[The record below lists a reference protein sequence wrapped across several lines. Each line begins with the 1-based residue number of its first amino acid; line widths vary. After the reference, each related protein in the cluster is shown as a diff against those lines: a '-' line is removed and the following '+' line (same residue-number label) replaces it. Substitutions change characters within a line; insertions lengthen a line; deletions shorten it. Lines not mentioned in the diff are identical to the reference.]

1 MIETIAPIVAPA
13 ADAVEKLSQYGLSAV
28 CLVLVG
34 AVVYCFRAMTIVLSK
49 SNAAILKQIEQST
62 AAQQSLKDV
71 VANNTDITKKT
82 LEAMEKTNQ
91 TTCDSIDALKCLQIA
106 IASCPKK

>member
-1 MIETIAPIVAPA
+1 MTETIQPA
-13 ADAVEKLSQYGLSAV
+13 ADAVAKLSQYGLAAV
-28 CLVLVG
+28 CLVLVA

-71 VANNTDITKKT
+71 VANNTEITKKSI
-82 LEAMEKTNQ
+82 EIMDKTNKM
-91 TTCDSIDALKCLQIA
+91 TCDSIGALRELQIA
-106 IASCPKK
+106 IAACPKK